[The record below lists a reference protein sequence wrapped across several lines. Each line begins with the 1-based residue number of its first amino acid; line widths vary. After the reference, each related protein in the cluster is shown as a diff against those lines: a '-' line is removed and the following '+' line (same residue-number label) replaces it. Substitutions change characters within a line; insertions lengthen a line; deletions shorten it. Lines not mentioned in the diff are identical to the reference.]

1 MHLFGRWGRQEK
13 MKRKQIKFKQ
23 MKRTTT
29 ALLLTT
35 AFLMSSCAKIYYS
48 PDAKTRA
55 SSHHIIAIAPPKVSI
70 AARKKVDAEAI
81 KEQQKTESVNF
92 QQEMYS
98 WLLKRKMQNRIFV
111 EIQDVETTNAKLKKA
126 GYFDENPMSPY
137 EICEALG
144 VDGVITSN
152 YSLTKPMS
160 EGSAVALG
168 LLVGVWGSTNNTT
181 VTLEIHDKETKKLLW
196 NYNHKVSGNVGST
209 PAQLVDNLMRNASK
223 KMPYSK

>member
-1 MHLFGRWGRQEK
+1 M
-13 MKRKQIKFKQ
+13 
-23 MKRTTT
+23 
-29 ALLLTT
+29 
-35 AFLMSSCAKIYYS
+35 
-48 PDAKTRA
+48 
-55 SSHHIIAIAPPKVSI
+55 
-70 AARKKVDAEAI
+70 KKVDAEAI
-81 KEQQKTESVNF
+81 KEQQRTESTNF

-111 EIQDVETTNAKLKKA
+111 EIQDVETTNAKLRKA
-126 GYFDENPMSPY
+126 GFFDDNPMSPN
-137 EICEALG
+137 EICETLG

-160 EGSAVALG
+160 EGAAVALG

-196 NYNHKVSGNVGST
+196 NYNHKVSGSVGSS

-223 KMPYSK
+223 KMPYLN